1 MTQSFIGSKT
11 RTKIL
16 TLFVLNPKRE
26 YYTREIEREIKANF
40 EATRKSLIGLEKTG
54 LLKSR
59 VSGKQRYYAIN
70 TQNAIFPEIKSMI
83 LKTAGLGDILK
94 NTFKSFNNIKAAFIY
109 GSYARNTEDAES
121 DIDMFIIGDVST
133 KSLQPVISG
142 IENKFQ
148 REINPAVY
156 PLKEFKDKL
165 KTKHHFILSVLKTPK
180 IFIKG
185 SEDVVREL
193 VQDK

>member
-1 MTQSFIGSKT
+1 
-11 RTKIL
+11 
-16 TLFVLNPKRE
+16 
-26 YYTREIEREIKANF
+26 
-40 EATRKSLIGLEKTG
+40 
-54 LLKSR
+54 
-59 VSGKQRYYAIN
+59 
-70 TQNAIFPEIKSMI
+70 
-83 LKTAGLGDILK
+83 
-94 NTFKSFNNIKAAFIY
+94 
-109 GSYARNTEDAES
+109 
-121 DIDMFIIGDVST
+121 
-133 KSLQPVISG
+133 LQPVISG

-165 KTKHHFILSVLKTPK
+165 KTKHHFILSVLKAPK